1 MNATDLKLYLVTH
14 RYDDNE
20 ATFLAKIAAACENG
34 VTMVQLREKMLST
47 RAYFELAQR
56 VKLIT
61 DRYQIPLIIDDRVDI
76 CLAVDAAGVHIGDDE
91 LPVAMTRQLIGPDKV
106 LGVSTKTVE
115 TAVAAVAAGADYL
128 GVGAIFPTQTKA
140 NAGVTPIATLKAI
153 TAQVAVPVVAIGGV
167 KEANL
172 ATFKDTGIA
181 GVAIVSEIMQ
191 APDIAHKVQALR
203 TKLKAVLPND
213 R

>member
-1 MNATDLKLYLVTH
+1 MNATDLNLYLVTH

-20 ATFLAKIAAACENG
+20 ATFLAKIAAACEND

-140 NAGVTPIATLKAI
+140 NAAVTPIATLKAI

>member
-1 MNATDLKLYLVTH
+1 MNPTDLKLYLVTH

-140 NAGVTPIATLKAI
+140 NAAVTPIATLKAI
-153 TAQVAVPVVAIGGV
+153 TAQVAVPIVAIGGV

-172 ATFKDTGIA
+172 ATLKDTGIA

>member
-140 NAGVTPIATLKAI
+140 NAAVTPIATLKAI
-153 TAQVAVPVVAIGGV
+153 TVQVAVPVVAIGGV

-203 TKLKAVLPND
+203 TKLKVVLPND

>member
-61 DRYQIPLIIDDRVDI
+61 DRYQIPLIINDRVDI

-106 LGVSTKTVE
+106 LGVSTKTVQ
-115 TAVAAVAAGADYL
+115 TAVAAIAAGADYL

-140 NAGVTPIATLKAI
+140 NAAVTPIATLKAI
-153 TAQVAVPVVAIGGV
+153 TVQVAVPVVAIGGV

-203 TKLKAVLPND
+203 TKLKVVLPND

>member
-34 VTMVQLREKMLST
+34 VTMMQLREKMLST

-140 NAGVTPIATLKAI
+140 NAAVTPIATLKAI

-181 GVAIVSEIMQ
+181 GVTIVSEIMQ
-191 APDIAHKVQALR
+191 APDISHKVQALH

>member
-140 NAGVTPIATLKAI
+140 NAAVTPIATLKAI
-153 TAQVAVPVVAIGGV
+153 TVQVAVPVVAIGGV

>member
-20 ATFLAKIAAACENG
+20 ATFLAKIAATCENG

-140 NAGVTPIATLKAI
+140 NAAVTPIATLKAI

>member
-20 ATFLAKIAAACENG
+20 ATFLAKITAACENG

-140 NAGVTPIATLKAI
+140 NAAVTPIATLKAI

>member
-47 RAYFELAQR
+47 RAYFELAQW

-140 NAGVTPIATLKAI
+140 NAAVTPIAILKAI

>member
-34 VTMVQLREKMLST
+34 VTMMQLREKMLST

-140 NAGVTPIATLKAI
+140 NAAVTPIATLKAI

-172 ATFKDTGIA
+172 GTFKETGIA

-203 TKLKAVLPND
+203 TKLKVVLPND

>member
-140 NAGVTPIATLKAI
+140 NAAVTPIATLKAI

-203 TKLKAVLPND
+203 TKLKVVLPND

>member
-140 NAGVTPIATLKAI
+140 NAPVTPIATLKAI

-172 ATFKDTGIA
+172 GTFKETGIA
-181 GVAIVSEIMQ
+181 G
-191 APDIAHKVQALR
+191 LR
-203 TKLKAVLPND
+203 L
-213 R
+213 

>member
-140 NAGVTPIATLKAI
+140 NAAVTPIATLKAI

-191 APDIAHKVQALR
+191 APDISHKVQALH

>member
-1 MNATDLKLYLVTH
+1 MNATDLNLYLVTH

-140 NAGVTPIATLKAI
+140 NAAVTPIATLKAI

>member
-34 VTMVQLREKMLST
+34 VTMMQLREKMLST

-91 LPVAMTRQLIGPDKV
+91 LPVAMTRQLIGHDKV

-128 GVGAIFPTQTKA
+128 GVDAIFPTQTKA
-140 NAGVTPIATLKAI
+140 NAAVTPIATLKAI

-191 APDIAHKVQALR
+191 APDISHKVQALH

>member
-140 NAGVTPIATLKAI
+140 NAPVTPIATLKAI

-172 ATFKDTGIA
+172 ATLKDTGIA

-191 APDIAHKVQALR
+191 APDIAHKVQALY

>member
-14 RYDDNE
+14 RYDDKE

-140 NAGVTPIATLKAI
+140 NAAVTPIATLKAI

>member
-20 ATFLAKIAAACENG
+20 ATFLAKIAAACEND

-140 NAGVTPIATLKAI
+140 NAAVTPIATLKAI

>member
-34 VTMVQLREKMLST
+34 VTMMQLREKMLST

-140 NAGVTPIATLKAI
+140 NAAVTPIATLKAI

-191 APDIAHKVQALR
+191 APDISHKVQALH

>member
-1 MNATDLKLYLVTH
+1 MNATDLKLHLVTH

-140 NAGVTPIATLKAI
+140 NAAVTPIATLKAI

>member
-34 VTMVQLREKMLST
+34 ITMVQLREKMLST

-140 NAGVTPIATLKAI
+140 NAAVTPIATLKAI

-191 APDIAHKVQALR
+191 APDISHKVQALH

>member
-1 MNATDLKLYLVTH
+1 MNATDLQLYLVTH

-115 TAVAAVAAGADYL
+115 TAGAAVAAGADYL

-140 NAGVTPIATLKAI
+140 NAAVTPIATLKAI

-172 ATFKDTGIA
+172 ATFKETGIA

>member
-140 NAGVTPIATLKAI
+140 NAAVTPIATLKAI

-191 APDIAHKVQALR
+191 APDIAHKVQALC

>member
-128 GVGAIFPTQTKA
+128 GVGTIFPTQTKA
-140 NAGVTPIATLKAI
+140 DAPVTPIATLKTI

>member
-47 RAYFELAQR
+47 RAYFELAQQ

-106 LGVSTKTVE
+106 LGVSTKTVQ
-115 TAVAAVAAGADYL
+115 TAVAAIAAGADYL

-140 NAGVTPIATLKAI
+140 NAAVTPIATLKAI
-153 TAQVAVPVVAIGGV
+153 TVQVAVPVVAIGGV

-203 TKLKAVLPND
+203 TKLKVVLPND

>member
-128 GVGAIFPTQTKA
+128 GVGAIFPMQTKA
-140 NAGVTPIATLKAI
+140 NAAVTPIATLKAI

>member
-20 ATFLAKIAAACENG
+20 ATFLAKIAAACESG

-47 RAYFELAQR
+47 RAYFELAQQ
-56 VKLIT
+56 VKRIT
-61 DRYQIPLIIDDRVDI
+61 DRYQIPLIIDDRIDI

-91 LPVAMTRQLIGPDKV
+91 LPVAVTRRLIGPDKV

-140 NAGVTPIATLKAI
+140 NAPVTPIATLKAI

>member
-140 NAGVTPIATLKAI
+140 NAAVTPIATLKAI

-172 ATFKDTGIA
+172 GTFKETGIA

-191 APDIAHKVQALR
+191 APDIARKVQALR

>member
-34 VTMVQLREKMLST
+34 VTMMQLREKMLST

-128 GVGAIFPTQTKA
+128 GFGAIFPTQTKA
-140 NAGVTPIATLKAI
+140 NAAVTPIATLKAI

-191 APDIAHKVQALR
+191 APDISHKVQALH